1 MPSSLF
7 SHIRNPRPLPSVTCI
22 MRSACLLL
30 LGAACAFSQPFSF
43 GIKGGVPF
51 TDFLSTAE
59 SGRLVY
65 TSVPNRYIVG
75 AAAELRLPFGLGIEL
90 DALYRHLNYASN
102 PGTTGV
108 TVVSSRTTGNA
119 WEFPLLAKYRF
130 PGGIVRPYIEGGVA
144 WDTLQG
150 LKQTIDSGRLGTSS
164 TSAPAELNKS
174 TTTGFVIGAGLDIK
188 ALVIHFTPEL
198 RYTRWGARHFL
209 DPNGLLSSNQNQ
221 AEFLV
226 GIVF

>member
-1 MPSSLF
+1 MRSLF
-7 SHIRNPRPLPSVTCI
+7 
-22 MRSACLLL
+22 LLL
-30 LGAACAFSQPFSF
+30 LGAACAFSQPFSA

-59 SGRLVY
+59 SGHINY
-65 TSVPNRYIVG
+65 TSVPNRYIIGV
-75 AAAELRLPFGLGIEL
+75 AAELRLPLGFGVEV

-102 PGTTGV
+102 SGSTGV
-108 TVVSSRTTGNA
+108 TTVVSSSSTTGNT

-130 PGGIVRPYIEGGVA
+130 GAKIVRPYVEGGVA

-150 LKQTIDSGRLGTSS
+150 LKQTILTKVLASGSTTTSS
-164 TSAPAELNKS
+164 TSSPSELNKN
-174 TTTGFVIGAGLDIK
+174 TTTGFVIGAGVDIH
-188 ALVIHFTPEL
+188 ALVIHITPEL
-198 RYTRWGARHFL
+198 RYTRWGAKQFL
-209 DPNGLLSSNQNQ
+209 DPNGLLQSNQNQ